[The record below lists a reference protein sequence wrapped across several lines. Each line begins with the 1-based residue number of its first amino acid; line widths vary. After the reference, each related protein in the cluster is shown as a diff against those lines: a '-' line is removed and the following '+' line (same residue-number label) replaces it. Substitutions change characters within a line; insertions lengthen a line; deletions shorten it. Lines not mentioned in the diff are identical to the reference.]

1 MIGSPRSAPEL
12 NVGELLLTVGERLNA
27 AIRGGHDHL
36 QRPIASQAIQKPGL
50 VMAGLWEYYHPERL
64 QVFGK
69 SEDVYLRQLAPAPAA
84 EVVARLCDGP
94 VPAIVMAY
102 GLEPHALLLS
112 ECGRRSIPILV
123 TPQPTDRVVEIL
135 VRYLAM
141 RLAPSVRAHGV
152 LIDIYGLGVLIL
164 GESGIGKSESALEL
178 ITRGH
183 RLVADDSVEI
193 REVDDQPVGNSP
205 GLTRHL
211 MEVRGLG
218 IVNVVELFGVTAVL
232 ESKPVEQVVRL
243 FRYEP
248 GMSVDRLGGRHETE
262 ILGHRLPL
270 IEIPVA
276 PGRNLAVLLEM
287 SARLQLLKGHG
298 RDASRDLQAEINR
311 LIGAQSGEPTP

>member
-1 MIGSPRSAPEL
+1 LIGSPRSAPDL
-12 NVGELLLTVGERLNA
+12 SVGELLLALGERLGVTVRA
-27 AIRGGHDHL
+27 GHDHL
-36 QRPIASQAIQKPGL
+36 QRPIVSQAIQKPGL
-50 VMAGLWEYYHPERL
+50 VMAGLWQYYHPERL
-64 QVFGK
+64 QVFGN
-69 SEDVYLRQLAPAPAA
+69 SECAFLRSLPAA
-84 EVVARLCDGP
+84 QEEEVVCRICGGP
-94 VPAIVMAY
+94 VPALVMAY
-102 GLEPHALLLS
+102 GLDPPPTLFAEAARQ
-112 ECGRRSIPILV
+112 GIPVLV
-123 TPQPTDRVVEIL
+123 SPQSTDRVVELL

-141 RLAPSVRAHGV
+141 RLAPSVRVHGV

-178 ITRGH
+178 VTRGH
-183 RLVADDSVEI
+183 HLVADDSVEI
-193 REVDDQPVGNSP
+193 REVDDQPVGSSP

-218 IVNVVELFGVTAVL
+218 IVNVVELFGVTSVL
-232 ESKPVEQVVRL
+232 ETKPVEQVVRL

-248 GMSVDRLGGRHETE
+248 GMSVDRLGGEHEIE

-270 IEIPVA
+270 VEIPVA

-311 LIGAQSGEPTP
+311 LIGARENGEAP

>member
-1 MIGSPRSAPEL
+1 MIGPPRGAPEL
-12 NVGELLLTVGERLNA
+12 NVGELLLAVGERLDA
-27 AIRGGHDHL
+27 VVRVGQDQL

-50 VMAGLWEYYHPERL
+50 VMAGLWKYYHPDRL

-69 SEDVYLRQLAPAPAA
+69 SEDDFLRHLAPAQAA
-84 EVVARLCDGP
+84 EVVARLCEGA
-94 VPAIVMAY
+94 VPGFVMAY
-102 GLEPHALLLS
+102 GLEPPALLLS
-112 ECGRRSIPILV
+112 ECSRRGIPILV

-141 RLAPSVRAHGV
+141 RLAPSVRVHGV

-248 GMSVDRLGGRHETE
+248 GMTVDRLGGRHETE
-262 ILGHRLPL
+262 ILAHRLPL

-311 LIGAQSGEPTP
+311 LIGAQSGETTP

>member
-1 MIGSPRSAPEL
+1 
-12 NVGELLLTVGERLNA
+12 VGELLLTVGERLDA
-27 AIRGGHDHL
+27 VVRGGHDHL
-36 QRPIASQAIQKPGL
+36 HRPIVSQAIQKPGL

-69 SEDVYLRQLAPAPAA
+69 SEDEFLRQLAPGPAA
-84 EVVARLCDGP
+84 EVVTRFCDGA
-94 VPAIVMAY
+94 VPALVMAY
-102 GLEPHALLLS
+102 GLEPHPLLS
-112 ECGRRSIPILV
+112 AECGRRGIPILV

-311 LIGAQSGEPTP
+311 LIGAQSDEPTP

>member
-1 MIGSPRSAPEL
+1 MIGPPRSAPEL

-27 AIRGGHDHL
+27 AICGGHDHL

-69 SEDVYLRQLAPAPAA
+69 SEDEYLRQLAPAPAA

-102 GLEPHALLLS
+102 GLEPHALLMS
-112 ECGRRSIPILV
+112 ECGRRGIPILV

-311 LIGAQSGEPTP
+311 LIGAQSDEPTP